1 MLGILLFYSLPWHR
15 WLTLPGYR
23 QCQPIC
29 IGACVICKESQW
41 NLSQQPFLLPL
52 PRNNPVKYRVYP
64 VPDQVVPGHLGLG
77 PLGPELPHSDLGPG
91 GTRPEVHGPWVAGT
105 WSLGGNTW
113 YMDPLSGLWCCS
125 TIGTTQPIYIYRRYR
140 RVKTIVLNP

>member
-41 NLSQQPFLLPL
+41 NLSQQPCLLAL

-64 VPDQVVPGHLGLG
+64 VPDQVLPGHLRLGPCMSWPARTWGLG
-77 PLGPELPHSDLGPG
+77 APGRRYMVPGWPALGLWVATHGTWIHSLVSGAAQPLG
-91 GTRPEVHGPWVAGT
+91 
-105 WSLGGNTW
+105 
-113 YMDPLSGLWCCS
+113 
-125 TIGTTQPIYIYRRYR
+125 QPSQYIY
-140 RVKTIVLNP
+140 TAGIGE